1 MEWLTE
7 QLFDLL
13 LVIFIFVVM
22 IVFVLLVSQGNDKR
36 AGAAASLCVAILM
49 FYVMVSC

>member
-13 LVIFIFVVM
+13 LVTFIFVLM
-22 IVFVLLVSQGNDKR
+22 IVFVSLVSQGNDKR
-36 AGAAASLCVAILM
+36 AGAAASLCVAIL
-49 FYVMVSC
+49 YVMVSC